1 MGERYAV
8 RLLEEKGY
16 RVLERNFHSRYGEVD
31 LIISD
36 GQYICFVEVKTRRQ
50 GSMVGGFT
58 AVTMSKQRKIIATAL
73 LYLQQNPSD
82 LQPRFDVLSILVGK
96 PGEVLAHDYLTG
108 AFDCEAYYR

>member
-16 RVLERNFHSRYGEVD
+16 RVLERNFHSRYGEID

-58 AVTMSKQRKIIATAL
+58 AVTISKQRKIIATAL
-73 LYLQQNPSD
+73 LYLQRNPSD

-96 PGEVLAHDYLTG
+96 PGGVLSHDYLTG